1 MITWLLMR
9 MGSTPAPVVTIGPA
23 YTLHPSGIVITLSP
37 SGTRMELY
45 PSG

>member
-9 MGSTPAPVVTIGPA
+9 MGSTPAPVVTIGPS
-23 YTLHPSGIVITLSP
+23 YTLRPSGTVITLSP
-37 SGTRMELY
+37 SGTRMEIR